1 MSIDSW
7 LILYCLYMAM
17 TCTYIHIY
25 YLRVGMVYQGSMCI
39 DLDII
44 WSIHDND
51 VYIHTHIE
59 YARGNGVLR
68 LNVYWF
74 LIDIIWSIDMIWSIH
89 GNDVYMYIHICC
101 VRVGMA
107 DQGSMCVDS
116 WLILYG
122 VYMPMTCTYT
132 HNVCACVC
140 VCVCVLI
147 VDWYYLSLKFT
158 AGMVLE
164 GSMIPVIR
172 PEAFMCVCVL
182 IADRYYYTVWL
193 FLGQGHLPRE
203 WRRKAQWFQSSGQRP
218 LEWWCMCALHLD
230 AIVPVCVCV
239 LERECMGVCACV
251 WLCACARYTLMPVYL
266 CVCACVRERERE
278 TERER
283 EIE

>member
-1 MSIDSW
+1 MCMYVHVIAMYRQYNINQESILIEPYLELYLGSTCVDSW
-7 LILYCLYMAM
+7 LIFYGLYMAM
-17 TCTYIHIY
+17 KC
-25 YLRVGMVYQGSMCI
+25 
-39 DLDII
+39 
-44 WSIHDND
+44 
-51 VYIHTHIE
+51 
-59 YARGNGVLR
+59 
-68 LNVYWF
+68 
-74 LIDIIWSIDMIWSIH
+74 
-89 GNDVYMYIHICC
+89 MYIHICC
-101 VRVGMA
+101 VYVGMA
-107 DQGSMCVDS
+107 YQGSMCVDS

-182 IADRYYYTVWL
+182 IADRYYYMVWL